1 MSIIRHPQIDPYS
14 TSSFLTT
21 ASVASNTI
29 TFTKGD
35 GSTFPITVSAGSNI
49 TADNGLTKTGD
60 NIQLG
65 GNLTGNTTID
75 GQTNTFFLNN
85 TKGIQLEVLHEGL
98 KTGIFLDNNQLDLY
112 TPKID
117 LGTAIVGQVLTLKDA
132 TTGGAEWETVGGGGG
147 GGVVFKSTVAGDT
160 IVGTTKTL
168 PTYTLT
174 IPANTFAEGD
184 VIRIYY
190 RAVKKLFNNS
200 SVIRLNIG
208 RDPNIDLS
216 TNIANT
222 LISAGSSFVQMK
234 RDFIIPSDGK
244 PTNFISSK
252 FNGFSDENQA
262 NELAE
267 LSIDW
272 TQTQYLFFAVQNSLA
287 SDDMTGVSYYIE
299 KL

>member
-1 MSIIRHPQIDPYS
+1 MSILRHPQIDPYN
-14 TSSFLTT
+14 TGSFLTT
-21 ASVASNTI
+21 ASVASSTI

-35 GSTFPITVSAGSNI
+35 GSTFPITVAAGSNI

-60 NIQLG
+60 NVQLG
-65 GNLTGNTTID
+65 GNLTRNTTIN

-85 TKGIQLEVLHEGL
+85 TKGIQLGVSHEGL
-98 KTGIFLDNNQLDLY
+98 RTGITLDNNQLDLY

-132 TTGGAEWETVGGGGG
+132 TTGGAEWETAGGGG

-160 IVGTTKTL
+160 ITGTTKTF
-168 PTYTLT
+168 PTYTLA
-174 IPANTFAEGD
+174 IPANTFAKGNI
-184 VIRIYY
+184 IRIHY
-190 RAVKKLFNNS
+190 RAVKKLFDNS
-200 SVIRLNIG
+200 STIKLIIG
-208 RDPNIDLS
+208 IDPDIYLS

-222 LISAGSSFVQMK
+222 LVNAGLPFIQMK
-234 RDFIIPSDGK
+234 RDFIVPSDGK
-244 PTNFISSK
+244 PTNFIAPK
-252 FNGFSDENQA
+252 FTGFSDDNQA
-262 NELAE
+262 NELAT

-272 TQTQYLFFAVQNSLA
+272 AQTQYLFFAVQNSLA